1 MRSPELSS
9 FLQAASLW
17 AADRSDRAA
26 RKLVRSPYSGIAPEV
41 GAALVT
47 LAADTADH
55 GVLDVIAQGRL
66 AVPAAQRDA
75 AIVFAS
81 NLERIHRAAAE
92 GTGPDAL
99 LELIRAQFALPEIA
113 DPPPED
119 NVEFALSDPVK
130 PESGSALR
138 SRHAHF
144 SASSLNTYAEC
155 NRKWF
160 YRYLCAAVED
170 KGSSA
175 SFYGTAFHDALEAL
189 HTEFPKPA
197 GVPASTLLTKLHGY
211 LNSSFDRFRGGFD
224 TAVEFELQRRRARR
238 TAGRY
243 VEWLVSE
250 SAHAPFTVLGCELAA
265 QLDLEGFNFIGYI
278 DRLDRDDLTGGVAVI
293 DYKTGAIAQSAK
305 EYRDKV
311 RQFKDFQLPFYY
323 WARTALGDRVSKLA
337 LLPLKDALLTVTPI
351 SLEVVPVALQTGGRD
366 ERPAGVISIA
376 ELEHAKKRMIEIC
389 RELTGGSI
397 TRFAVTDDP
406 AACRYCAYQIAC
418 TDRPAPAEE
427 RFAR

>member
-9 FLQAASLW
+9 FFQAALQW
-17 AADRSDRAA
+17 AADRSDQAA
-26 RKLVRSPYSGIAPEV
+26 RTLVRSPYSGIAPEV

-47 LAADTADH
+47 LARSGN
-55 GVLDVIAQGRL
+55 GVLDVIALGRL
-66 AVPAAQRDA
+66 ALPTAQRDA
-75 AIVFAS
+75 AIAFAGK
-81 NLERIHRAAAE
+81 LEHIHRGAAAGLDE
-92 GTGPDAL
+92 TRVRELTAVLFDLPQTPGSAL
-99 LELIRAQFALPEIA
+99 WAKVRIEL
-113 DPPPED
+113 D
-119 NVEFALSDPVK
+119 DPVK
-130 PESGSALR
+130 REPELSLR
-138 SRHAHF
+138 SRHGHF

-189 HTEFPKPA
+189 HTEFPQPA
-197 GVPASTLLTKLHGY
+197 GIPAHTLSTKLQGY
-211 LNSSFDRFRGGFD
+211 LNGSFDRHRSGFD
-224 TAVEFELQRRRARR
+224 TPVEFELQRRRARR
-238 TAGRY
+238 TAQRY
-243 VEWLVSE
+243 VEWLVAE
-250 SAHAPFTVLGCELAA
+250 SLRAPFTVLGCELAA

-278 DRLDRDDLTGGVAVI
+278 DRLDQDLRTGGVAVI

-323 WARTALGDRVSKLA
+323 WARTALGDRVTKLA
-337 LLPLKDALLTVTPI
+337 LLPLKDALLEVTPI
-351 SLEVVPVALQTGGRD
+351 SLEVVPVAAQHSARD
-366 ERPAGVISIA
+366 ERPTGVISIA
-376 ELEHAKKRMIEIC
+376 ELEQAKKRMIEIC
-389 RELTGGSI
+389 RELTDGSI

-406 AACRYCAYQIAC
+406 ASCRYCAYQIAC
-418 TDRPAPAEE
+418 TDRPPPAED